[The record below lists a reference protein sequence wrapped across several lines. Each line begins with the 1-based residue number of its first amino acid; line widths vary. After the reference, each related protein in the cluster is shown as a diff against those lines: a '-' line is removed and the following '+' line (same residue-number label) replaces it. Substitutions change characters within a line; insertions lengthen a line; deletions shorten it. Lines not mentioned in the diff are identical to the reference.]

1 MKAIEFFSGI
11 GAFAEAVRN
20 YEIDVVA
27 AFDQNEIA
35 NQVYAHNFS
44 LQPHSRNLDSIKLP
58 ELPQADLWWMSPP
71 CTPFSV
77 RGKQKGLHDPRAA
90 SLRNL
95 IDLATASALPQYI
108 LIENVVGF
116 KKSDASSFLQK
127 KLAPHGYDFVDFDL
141 CSTQFGV
148 PMRRPR
154 YFLVAMRTAPASRQC
169 EAASIR
175 RGKGPD
181 ASLCEN
187 GHKSQLHEFL
197 TDDADG
203 DLLVPREVM
212 QRYEQGFDIV
222 DVNDAAAELICFTK
236 NYERCMKASGSLL
249 RTGNGVRRVSPE
261 EILRLLGFAESFIFP
276 VEISRSLRWR
286 LLGNSVDVRAIRF
299 IVESLGIAAKKTA
312 AVER

>member
-1 MKAIEFFSGI
+1 VKAIEFFSGI

-27 AFDQNEIA
+27 AFDQNEVA

-44 LQPHSRNLDSIKLP
+44 LQPCNRNLDSVKLP
-58 ELPQADLWWMSPP
+58 DLPQADLWWMSPP

-77 RGKQKGLHDPRAA
+77 RGKQNGLQDPRAA

-95 IDLATASALPQYI
+95 LELAVAGALPLYI

-116 KKSDASSFLQK
+116 RNSDASDLVQK
-127 KLAPHGYDFVDFDL
+127 KLAPYGYDFVEFEL

-154 YFLVAMRTAPASRQC
+154 YFLVA
-169 EAASIR
+169 R
-175 RGKGPD
+175 RE
-181 ASLCEN
+181 CVEN
-187 GHKSQLHEFL
+187 GGAAANLSWQRPDRLPMRLQEFL
-197 TDDADG
+197 TDDDDG
-203 DLLVPREVM
+203 DLLVPEAVM

-249 RTGNGVRRVSPE
+249 RTGKGVRRVSPE
-261 EILRLLGFAESFIFP
+261 EILRLLGFCESFIFP
-276 VEISRSLRWR
+276 REVNRSLRWR

-299 IVESLGIAAKKTA
+299 IVETLGIAARKTA
-312 AVER
+312 GVER